1 MNSVNING
9 VDYDIDTTT
18 ELDLGNTQVS
28 DVAALAA
35 LVNLKWLYLS
45 NTQVNDVAALAALV
59 NLKELDLSITQVSD
73 IAALAALT
81 SLIIYR

>member
-35 LVNLKWLYLS
+35 LVNLK
-45 NTQVNDVAALAALV
+45 
-59 NLKELDLSITQVSD
+59 ELDLSITQVSD